1 MKTLLGFSMSL
12 CYITASTFQEQNILF
27 KKKLLKIDITCH
39 PATSSEYW
47 ISEPSK
53 VQCASLCFMTNR
65 EQCSAMIWNTLERTC
80 WIIESS
86 EPMTLT
92 AGDVLT
98 DLNVY
103 VIPKEGCTNIGYYF
117 DSLTNTCLKFF
128 STSGKTWHDARTH
141 CQQNGGD
148 LITITT
154 AEKWNFVNSF
164 LSCKGNMWIGLKA
177 EQWVN
182 GDPFINVFGLLTQ
195 FNLLD
200 SEYRGDNE
208 KDCTV
213 VYLRGVYVFQDESCN
228 IRVRSNYLCE
238 ITMP

>member
-12 CYITASTFQEQNILF
+12 CYITASIFQEQNILF

-92 AGDVLT
+92 AGDGLT

-154 AEKWNFVNSF
+154 AEKWNFVKSF